1 MDKYRLV
8 ILHEEIAQ
16 LSKKAP
22 LIDLGEIW
30 QTIPCKRDIYKIM
43 KLDVLNDSF
52 IFHTTVSFEFEIEF
66 PVYIKINHRNL
77 IFKLNPEDYR
87 THHNQL
93 ICDFP
98 KLAKAI
104 ESRQFERIKMPELS
118 NVVVTL
124 RPTSLKS
131 AIDIDVRLLDIS
143 LLGLGTE
150 VSIVNKDFF
159 QREKEFMILK
169 ISGSK
174 TIEQAKFSIRHIIG
188 REDRRLIKIGF
199 ASDIMV
205 SQQLMQTIQRLLDK

>member
-8 ILHEEIAQ
+8 ILQEEIAQ

-22 LIDLGEIW
+22 LMELGEIW
-30 QTIPCKRDIYKIM
+30 QTIPFKRDIYKIM
-43 KLDVLNDSF
+43 KLDVLKDSF
-52 IFHTTVSFEFEIEF
+52 IFHTTLSFEFKIEF

-77 IFKLNPEDYR
+77 IFKLNPEGYR

-93 ICDFP
+93 ICKFP
-98 KLAKAI
+98 KEAKAI

-118 NVVVTL
+118 NVIVTL

-143 LLGLGTE
+143 LMGLGIE
-150 VSIVNKDFF
+150 VSSLNKDFF

-169 ISGSK
+169 ISGTK
-174 TIEQAKFSIRHIIG
+174 IIEQAKFSIRHITG

-199 ASDIMV
+199 SSDIMI
-205 SQQLMQTIQRLLDK
+205 SQQLMQTIQRLLDI

>member
-174 TIEQAKFSIRHIIG
+174 IMEQAKFSIRHIIG

-205 SQQLMQTIQRLLDK
+205 SQHLMQTIQRLLDK

>member
-8 ILHEEIAQ
+8 ILQEEIAQ

-93 ICDFP
+93 ICNFP
-98 KLAKAI
+98 KEAKAI
-104 ESRQFERIKMPELS
+104 ESRQFERIKMPEFS

-143 LLGLGTE
+143 LMGIGAE
-150 VSIVNKDFF
+150 VSSINKDFF
-159 QREKEFMILK
+159 QREKEFRIVK
-169 ISGSK
+169 ISGQETK
-174 TIEQAKFSIRHIIG
+174 EQAKFSIRHIIE
-188 REDRRLIKIGF
+188 REDRRFIKIGF
-199 ASDIMV
+199 ASDIMI
-205 SQQLMQTIQRLLDK
+205 SEHLMQTILKLLET

>member
-8 ILHEEIAQ
+8 ILQEEIAQ

-43 KLDVLNDSF
+43 KFDVLNDSF
-52 IFHTTVSFEFEIEF
+52 IFHTTVSFEFAIEF

-143 LLGLGTE
+143 LIGLGTE

-169 ISGSK
+169 ISGTK
-174 TIEQAKFSIRHIIG
+174 IIEQAKFSIRHITG

-199 ASDIMV
+199 ASDIII
-205 SQQLMQTIQRLLDK
+205 SQQLMQTIQRLLDR

>member
-8 ILHEEIAQ
+8 ILQEEIAQ

-143 LLGLGTE
+143 LIGLGTE

-174 TIEQAKFSIRHIIG
+174 IIEQAKFSIRHIIG

-199 ASDIMV
+199 ASDIMI
-205 SQQLMQTIQRLLDK
+205 SQHLMQTIQRLLDK